1 MVTRVR
7 KSAAER
13 KEEIVDATLRLAGDI
28 GPDRITTEA
37 LAKEIGISQPGIF
50 RHFPTKSDIW
60 EAVSQHI
67 STILQAKASVVGNKN
82 ARPVE
87 QLHDFV
93 LGHLAFIVATPAIP
107 AILFSRE
114 LHSENE
120 KLRAFFASLLKKRHQ
135 KFARLIQAEID
146 SGFFKKSLNADDAAY
161 LILVLIQ
168 GLAMRWSLNN
178 RAFDLVEEG
187 RRLLD
192 LQLEGFKQ
200 PPEKG

>member
-1 MVTRVR
+1 MATRIR

-13 KEEIVDATLRLAGDI
+13 KEEIVNATLRLAGEI

-37 LAKEIGISQPGIF
+37 LAKEVGISQPGIF

-67 STILQAKASVVGNKN
+67 STILQTKVSVSRRKDT
-82 ARPVE
+82 RPAE
-87 QLHDFV
+87 ELHDFV
-93 LGHLAFIVATPAIP
+93 MGHLAFIVATPAIP

-120 KLRAFFASLLKKRHQ
+120 KLRAFFAGLIKKRHQ
-135 KFARLIQAEID
+135 KFSRLIAAEIE
-146 SGFFKKSLNADDAAY
+146 SGLFKKSLDADDAAY

-178 RAFDLVEEG
+178 REFDLVEEG

-200 PPEKG
+200 SSG